1 MEGGCEN
8 MCNPSM
14 EYDAT
19 ASWSGYTYQGK
30 VAIYITLKK
39 INYLRSIKPDCSI
52 ENYYLELEWMEDF
65 SILYRN
71 DSGVLVYE
79 SIHQVKARQ
88 ERKLPAYSSALIK
101 LLQKV
106 EADGNIQN
114 AFLHTME
121 NVDYQ
126 NNWLDELKIVS
137 VDDKEVKEWI
147 DDINSL
153 LGDSVKKSEFV
164 HTFPKKR
171 SDFSKQFKK
180 YSNKI
185 TLENID
191 EILGN
196 FKSDLEVTLNKIQQG
211 FSDESLKKVIL
222 YSYDN
227 GQKYC
232 PLDEIDNLI
241 KAEIINFWNT
251 GTGDEWKIEDTGFQ
265 EIILRCLT
273 GIIDSHIM
281 KRHRN
286 YGSKDIEKLN
296 FCEFEEIL
304 KSDAPIK
311 RCKEYYLYTIKEKLL
326 EYCDEY
332 EKICYE
338 DCSEDDNSPCTL
350 CQLNDFKHKVLAM
363 NFDEIWELVI
373 VTNPDIASNFDER
386 GFIDYCGKNRYFNP
400 FYNGIKEII
409 QKYGKEK
416 IPVSYIDRDKKLYLL
431 TTICDNGVSRK
442 PIKEVCKNI
451 IENTA
456 LSHVFMDYEV
466 IISKDLESSSILSD
480 AGDYLSNFKREEHNI
495 YHFKNVS
502 MKKLENCKQDLNF

>member
-1 MEGGCEN
+1 
-8 MCNPSM
+8 M

-30 VAIYITLKK
+30 VAIYITLCK
-39 INYLRSIKPDCSI
+39 INYLRSLKPNYNI
-52 ENYYLELEWMEDF
+52 EDYYLELEWMEDF

-71 DSGVLVYE
+71 DLGVLVYE
-79 SIHQVKARQ
+79 SIHQVKARKEQ
-88 ERKLPAYSSALIK
+88 KLPAYSSALIK

-106 EADGNIQN
+106 EADDNIQN

-147 DDINSL
+147 DKINSL
-153 LGDSVKKSEFV
+153 LVDNGKKSEFV
-164 HTFPKKR
+164 NTFPKKR

-211 FSDESLKKVIL
+211 FSEESLKKANL
-222 YSYDN
+222 YLYNN

-241 KAEIINFWNT
+241 KAEIINFWNAGT
-251 GTGDEWKIEDTGFQ
+251 GTEWKIKDTGFQ

-286 YGSKDIEKLN
+286 YGSADIEKLN

-332 EKICYE
+332 DKICYE
-338 DCSEDDNSPCTL
+338 DCKEDNDLPCTL
-350 CQLNDFKHKVLAM
+350 CQLNDFKYKVLAM
-363 NFDEIWELVI
+363 NCAEINELVT
-373 VTNPDIASNFDER
+373 VTNPDISSSVDER

-409 QKYGKEK
+409 QRYGEEK
-416 IPVSYIDRDKKLYLL
+416 IPVSYIDKDKKLYLL
-431 TTICDNGVSRK
+431 TTICANGVSRK

-466 IISKDLESSSILSD
+466 IISKDLESSSILDD

-495 YHFKNVS
+495 YHYKNVS
-502 MKKLENCKQDLNF
+502 MKNLENCKQDLNF